1 MSQKIA
7 TEKLFLSKHIGPNQF
22 NPNLYSCRYLNHSAI
37 EKEVFFNINDLK
49 DDIHL
54 FVQGSGMEHFANK
67 VAQFTLEKIEQKLNA
82 YLELPS
88 KLQELESFL
97 RQSFMQVHNEIFR
110 YSLERLELLGA
121 EAALV
126 VVVIRKSEII
136 IAANGPWIFGNF
148 EENGFKN
155 IPLNDYSARLG
166 STKNTPKMF
175 FKVIKN
181 KSKESWAIGTDNTI
195 EALKSL
201 SWSEGENLDLNEI
214 ESTLLEAGLMD
225 FQAFAVVHAQE
236 EQSTPVELTSALP
249 VETELIF
256 DENEQIVISQED
268 IPHSINEKINN
279 AHWFDLAKQEIEL
292 CHTEIDSAESASFEP
307 PIIPEE
313 DWISGSEDL
322 EPIAEEHDIDL
333 SNGKTY
339 EESKVNANITEDEVI
354 TPGANSTNTVS
365 EKIPKESFRQSWRK
379 HLSSFGIVMA
389 IIAILGF
396 AGPAIEKLQLKGCVN
411 SSPKIENEEIILT
424 KESSS
429 TNLSPEDEL
438 LLEKEAK
445 SLSMLKSELAVSV
458 SAEKNEEM
466 IEPEKIEKVVST
478 LNPPKV
484 ESPKIKANAEIK
496 NTTQTFSKKSND
508 SELNAST
515 NKKIIQK
522 FEALYAE
529 NQHNFQELKN
539 KLTPDN
545 PQQLKSWYDL
555 NKKYLSLKREIEK
568 VYDPHKKTLVSNNE
582 STNASIYNTL
592 AKDIKA
598 FGVTIDSF

>member
-37 EKEVFFNINDLK
+37 EKEVFSNINDLK

-54 FVQGSGMEHFANK
+54 FVQGSGMEHYANK

-126 VVVIRKSEII
+126 VVVIRKNEII

-195 EALKSL
+195 DALKSL
-201 SWSEGENLDLNEI
+201 SWSEGENLDLSEI

-225 FQAFAVVHAQE
+225 FQAFAVVHAHE
-236 EQSTPVELTSALP
+236 EQSIPVELTSALP

-256 DENEQIVISQED
+256 DENEQIVISQEE

-279 AHWFDLAKQEIEL
+279 AHWFDLAKKEIEL
-292 CHTEIDSAESASFEP
+292 SHTEIDTAESASFEP
-307 PIIPEE
+307 PIVAEE
-313 DWISGSEDL
+313 DWINGPEDL
-322 EPIAEEHDIDL
+322 QSIVDELPIKVPIDIINEEPKVIANL
-333 SNGKTY
+333 
-339 EESKVNANITEDEVI
+339 TEDSVI
-354 TPGANSTNTVS
+354 TPGGISQILCRK
-365 EKIPKESFRQSWRK
+365 KIPKESFRQSWRK

-396 AGPAIEKLQLKGCVN
+396 AGPAIEKLQLNGRGN
-411 SSPKIENEEIILT
+411 STQKPDNEDIVLT
-424 KESSS
+424 KESNQTSI
-429 TNLSPEDEL
+429 SPEDAL

-445 SLSMLKSELAVSV
+445 SLENLKSELIISDNAQKIE
-458 SAEKNEEM
+458 AIN
-466 IEPEKIEKVVST
+466 EPEKWRRQSLPRINLRWKV
-478 LNPPKV
+478 
-484 ESPKIKANAEIK
+484 
-496 NTTQTFSKKSND
+496 
-508 SELNAST
+508 
-515 NKKIIQK
+515 
-522 FEALYAE
+522 
-529 NQHNFQELKN
+529 
-539 KLTPDN
+539 
-545 PQQLKSWYDL
+545 
-555 NKKYLSLKREIEK
+555 
-568 VYDPHKKTLVSNNE
+568 
-582 STNASIYNTL
+582 
-592 AKDIKA
+592 
-598 FGVTIDSF
+598 

>member
-37 EKEVFFNINDLK
+37 EKEVFSNINDLK

-54 FVQGSGMEHFANK
+54 FVQGSGMEHYANK

-126 VVVIRKSEII
+126 VVVIRKNEII

-155 IPLNDYSARLG
+155 IPLNDYSARLS

-195 EALKSL
+195 DALKSL
-201 SWSEGENLDLNEI
+201 SWSEGENLDLSEI

-225 FQAFAVVHAQE
+225 FQAFAVVHAHE
-236 EQSTPVELTSALP
+236 EQSIPVELTSALP

-256 DENEQIVISQED
+256 DENEQIVISQEE

-279 AHWFDLAKQEIEL
+279 AHWFDLAKKEIEL
-292 CHTEIDSAESASFEP
+292 NPSDLDTAESASFEP
-307 PIIPEE
+307 PIVAEE
-313 DWISGSEDL
+313 DWINGPEDL
-322 EPIAEEHDIDL
+322 QSIVDELPIKVPIDIINEEPKVIANLTDD
-333 SNGKTY
+333 S
-339 EESKVNANITEDEVI
+339 VM
-354 TPGANSTNTVS
+354 TPGPNISKTMS
-365 EKIPKESFRQSWRK
+365 EKGTNEGFGQSWRK

-389 IIAILGF
+389 FIAVLGF
-396 AGPAIEKLQLKGCVN
+396 AGPAIEKLQLNGRGN
-411 SSPKIENEEIILT
+411 STQKPDNEDIVLT
-424 KESSS
+424 KESNQTSI
-429 TNLSPEDEL
+429 SPEDAL

-445 SLSMLKSELAVSV
+445 SLENLKSELIISDNAQKIE
-458 SAEKNEEM
+458 AIN
-466 IEPEKIEKVVST
+466 EPEKVEVAVSPE
-478 LNPPKV
+478 NKPKV
-484 ESPKIKANAEIK
+484 ESLTKTKTDI
-496 NTTQTFSKKSND
+496 KKSLQIVAIESNSPQKNSLA
-508 SELNAST
+508 SEKLL
-515 NKKIIQK
+515 KKFDIM
-522 FEALYAE
+522 YAE
-529 NQHNFQELKN
+529 NQRNFQELKN

-555 NKKYLSLKREIEK
+555 NKKYLSIKRDIEK
-568 VYDPHKKTLVSNNE
+568 IYDPHKKTMVSNNE
-582 STNASIYNTL
+582 TTNTSIYNTL
-592 AKDIKA
+592 TKDIKA
-598 FGVTIDSF
+598 FGLTLESF